1 MSAAALGLGRIVRAD
16 LRHHRRSL
24 AGVFVAIFVA
34 SALVTG
40 LGVLVESGIRGGLA
54 PERYTAADLVV
65 GAAQQVDVPEDL
77 PVPLRERALV
87 PADAA
92 REIAALP
99 GVEAVVADVTVPL
112 AVPGG
117 AAPDAV
123 VEAHPWPA
131 TALTGFTL
139 AEGREPAAAD
149 EIAVTV
155 GSAHGVGEAV
165 TLAHGGSPATYRV
178 VGVVAAPVAPD
189 RSIPVFLT
197 EDRIADLDPRGGIPH
212 ALGVFV
218 DGDPEQ
224 AATAIRESFPALV
237 ARTGDARGDV
247 EFLDSGA
254 ARTLLIAIG
263 SAFVGTCILVALFI
277 VSGTLSLS
285 VQSRRRE
292 YALLRAV
299 GATPQQVHALIA
311 REVLAVAAVAAILGL
326 APGYLLSSVL
336 QSAFVAGG
344 VIPGDFALAVSPLPA
359 AGALL
364 LVLGAAW
371 GAARIAARR
380 PARLDPVEAL
390 RESSTGPGP
399 IGLPRVITGIV
410 FAAAGLSVSTVPLVV
425 RGDAAVGASA
435 GAALMLIV
443 ALALLGPWLV
453 SLCVRAVGP
462 ALRRLSAAGFVAAA
476 NTAVG
481 SRRLAAAILPIA
493 LGIGLGLVQIGGP
506 AIVSAEA
513 ADQAR
518 AGVTAQLRVSGP
530 SGLSP
535 DVVEGIRDVS
545 GVDAASGV
553 VVSAAV
559 LDSRDIEGKT
569 VRAEYAL
576 QGIDPGTVD
585 GLLDLKVRDG
595 ALGALDGDATVA
607 VSTDAAQSLGIRMG
621 DTVTGVFG
629 DGAALDATVVA
640 VYERGL
646 GFGALTMDEAQ
657 VRAHTTSGLDSFA
670 LVSTEPDAA
679 ATVAALEAQGLVVT
693 PASGQKAAGAD
704 AVSQQGWVNLVALLV
719 ILGYIAIAVVNTL
732 VMATGERSREF
743 ALLQL
748 IGASRGQVRATMRT
762 EAILI
767 AAISMVFG
775 VLVAIPP
782 LMGMSYGISGQ
793 PIPAMP
799 VLGSLAIIGGMG
811 ALALIALRLA
821 TGATLRRRPIEE
833 IGSRE

>member
-1 MSAAALGLGRIVRAD
+1 MSASTLGLGRIVRAD

-54 PERYTAADLVV
+54 PQRYTAAEVVV

-77 PVPLRERALV
+77 PVPLRERAPV
-87 PADAA
+87 PDDAA

-112 AVPGG
+112 ALRNGTT
-117 AAPDAV
+117 DAV
-123 VEAHPWPA
+123 VEAHPWSA

-139 AEGREPAAAD
+139 AEGREPAAGD
-149 EIAVTV
+149 
-155 GSAHGVGEAV
+155 EAV
-165 TLAHGGSPATYRV
+165 VLAGAGHAVGDTLPLAHGGIAAMYTV
-178 VGVVAAPVAPD
+178 VGLVSAESVPERAV
-189 RSIPVFLT
+189 PVFLT
-197 EDRIADLDPRGGIPH
+197 DERIRDLDPHGGAAQ

-218 DGDPEQ
+218 DGDPEPV
-224 AATAIRESFPALV
+224 ATAIREAFPQLV

-247 EFLDSGA
+247 EFLDSAA
-254 ARTLLIAIG
+254 ARTLLVAIG

-277 VSGTLSLS
+277 VAGTLSLS
-285 VQSRRRE
+285 VQARRRE

-299 GATPQQVHALIA
+299 GATSSQVHSLIA
-311 REVLAVAAVAAILGL
+311 REVLTIAVVAALLGI
-326 APGYLLSSVL
+326 APGYLLSSAL

-344 VIPGDFALAVSPLPA
+344 VIPGDFALALSPFPA
-359 AGALL
+359 LAALV
-364 LVLGAAW
+364 LVLGSAW

-380 PARLDPVEAL
+380 PARLDPIEAL

-410 FAAAGLSVSTVPLVV
+410 FAAAGVSISTVPLTV

-435 GAALMLIV
+435 GAAILLIV

-453 SLCVRAVGP
+453 ALCVRLVGP
-462 ALRRLSAAGFVAAA
+462 VLRRSSAAGFLAAA
-476 NTAVG
+476 HTTAG
-481 SRRLAAAILPIA
+481 SRRMAAAVLPIA

-506 AIVSAEA
+506 AIVADEA
-513 ADQAR
+513 ATQAR
-518 AGVTAQLRVSGP
+518 AGVIADLRVAAP
-530 SGLSP
+530 AGLSP
-535 DVVEGIRDVS
+535 DVVGGLRGKP
-545 GVDAASGV
+545 GVTAATGV
-553 VVSAAV
+553 VVSTAV
-559 LDSRDIEGKT
+559 IDSLDIEGKVERT
-569 VRAEYAL
+569 EYVL
-576 QGIDPGTVD
+576 QGVDPATVD
-585 GLLDLKVRDG
+585 GLLDLRVREG
-595 ALGALDGDATVA
+595 SLAALDGGATVA
-607 VSTDAAQSLGIRMG
+607 VSADMAHTLGLDIG
-621 DTVTGVFG
+621 DPVTGALG
-629 DGAALDATVVA
+629 DGSPLEATVVGI
-640 VYERGL
+640 YQRGL
-646 GFGALTMDEAQ
+646 GFGDLTMAADHI
-657 VRAHTTSGLDSFA
+657 RAHTSAGLDSFA
-670 LVSTEPDAA
+670 LVSVDGSGAADALA
-679 ATVAALEAQGLVVT
+679 ADGLQVAPG
-693 PASGQKAAGAD
+693 SGQKASTTG
-704 AVSQQGWVNLVALLV
+704 AVSQQGWVSLIGLLV

-767 AAISMVFG
+767 AGLSMVFG

-793 PIPAMP
+793 PLPAMP

-811 ALALIALRLA
+811 ALALVALRVA
-821 TGATLRRRPIEE
+821 TEAALHRRPIEE

>member
-117 AAPDAV
+117 ATADAV

-155 GSAHGVGEAV
+155 GSAHSVGEAV

-311 REVLAVAAVAAILGL
+311 REVPRRRGARRDPGPRTRIPAPLRPAVGL
-326 APGYLLSSVL
+326 RGGRRDPGRLR
-336 QSAFVAGG
+336 AGRQPPSRG
-344 VIPGDFALAVSPLPA
+344 RCSA
-359 AGALL
+359 AGARGR
-364 LVLGAAW
+364 VGCGTDRRATPCSPRPHRGAA
-371 GAARIAARR
+371 GVVDGTGTDRSAPRHHRHRLRR
-380 PARLDPVEAL
+380 SRAL
-390 RESSTGPGP
+390 R
-399 IGLPRVITGIV
+399 V
-410 FAAAGLSVSTVPLVV
+410 
-425 RGDAAVGASA
+425 
-435 GAALMLIV
+435 
-443 ALALLGPWLV
+443 
-453 SLCVRAVGP
+453 
-462 ALRRLSAAGFVAAA
+462 
-476 NTAVG
+476 
-481 SRRLAAAILPIA
+481 
-493 LGIGLGLVQIGGP
+493 
-506 AIVSAEA
+506 
-513 ADQAR
+513 
-518 AGVTAQLRVSGP
+518 
-530 SGLSP
+530 
-535 DVVEGIRDVS
+535 
-545 GVDAASGV
+545 
-553 VVSAAV
+553 
-559 LDSRDIEGKT
+559 
-569 VRAEYAL
+569 
-576 QGIDPGTVD
+576 
-585 GLLDLKVRDG
+585 
-595 ALGALDGDATVA
+595 
-607 VSTDAAQSLGIRMG
+607 
-621 DTVTGVFG
+621 
-629 DGAALDATVVA
+629 DGAA
-640 VYERGL
+640 G
-646 GFGALTMDEAQ
+646 GA
-657 VRAHTTSGLDSFA
+657 G
-670 LVSTEPDAA
+670 
-679 ATVAALEAQGLVVT
+679 
-693 PASGQKAAGAD
+693 
-704 AVSQQGWVNLVALLV
+704 
-719 ILGYIAIAVVNTL
+719 
-732 VMATGERSREF
+732 
-743 ALLQL
+743 
-748 IGASRGQVRATMRT
+748 
-762 EAILI
+762 
-767 AAISMVFG
+767 
-775 VLVAIPP
+775 
-782 LMGMSYGISGQ
+782 
-793 PIPAMP
+793 
-799 VLGSLAIIGGMG
+799 
-811 ALALIALRLA
+811 
-821 TGATLRRRPIEE
+821 
-833 IGSRE
+833 

>member
-1 MSAAALGLGRIVRAD
+1 MSASTLGLGRIVRAD

-24 AGVFVAIFVA
+24 AGVLVAIFVA

-54 PERYTAADLVV
+54 PQRYTAAEVVV

-77 PVPLRERALV
+77 PVPLRERAPV
-87 PADAA
+87 PDDAA

-112 AVPGG
+112 ALRNGTT
-117 AAPDAV
+117 DAV
-123 VEAHPWPA
+123 VEAHPWSA

-139 AEGREPAAAD
+139 AEGREPAAGD
-149 EIAVTV
+149 
-155 GSAHGVGEAV
+155 EAV
-165 TLAHGGSPATYRV
+165 VLAGAGHAVGDTLPLAHGGIAAMYTV
-178 VGVVAAPVAPD
+178 VGLVSAESVPERAV
-189 RSIPVFLT
+189 PVFLT
-197 EDRIADLDPRGGIPH
+197 DERIRDLDPHGGAPQ

-218 DGDPEQ
+218 DGDPEPV
-224 AATAIRESFPALV
+224 ATAIREAFPQLV

-247 EFLDSGA
+247 EFLDSAA
-254 ARTLLIAIG
+254 ARTLLVAIG

-277 VSGTLSLS
+277 VAGTLSLS
-285 VQSRRRE
+285 VQARRRE

-299 GATPQQVHALIA
+299 GATSSQVHSLIA
-311 REVLAVAAVAAILGL
+311 REVLTIAVVAALLGI
-326 APGYLLSSVL
+326 APGYLLSSAL

-344 VIPGDFALAVSPLPA
+344 VIPGDFALALSPFPA
-359 AGALL
+359 LAALV
-364 LVLGAAW
+364 LVLGSAW

-380 PARLDPVEAL
+380 PARLDPIEAL

-410 FAAAGLSVSTVPLVV
+410 FAAAGVSVSTVPLTV

-435 GAALMLIV
+435 GAAILLIV

-453 SLCVRAVGP
+453 ALCVRLVGP
-462 ALRRLSAAGFVAAA
+462 VLRRSSAAGFLAAA
-476 NTAVG
+476 HTTAG
-481 SRRLAAAILPIA
+481 SRRMAAAVLPIA

-506 AIVSAEA
+506 AIVADEA
-513 ADQAR
+513 ATQAR
-518 AGVTAQLRVSGP
+518 AGVIADLRVAAP
-530 SGLSP
+530 AGLSP
-535 DVVEGIRDVS
+535 DVVGGLRGKP
-545 GVDAASGV
+545 GVTAATGV
-553 VVSAAV
+553 VVSTAV
-559 LDSRDIEGKT
+559 IDSLDIEGT
-569 VRAEYAL
+569 VERTEYVL
-576 QGIDPGTVD
+576 QGVDPATVD
-585 GLLDLKVRDG
+585 GLLDLRVREG
-595 ALGALDGDATVA
+595 SLAALDGGATVA
-607 VSTDAAQSLGIRMG
+607 VSADMAHTLGLDIG
-621 DTVTGVFG
+621 DPVTGVLG
-629 DGAALDATVVA
+629 DGSPLEATVVGI
-640 VYERGL
+640 YQRGL
-646 GFGALTMDEAQ
+646 GFGDLTMAADHI
-657 VRAHTTSGLDSFA
+657 RAHTSAGLDSFA
-670 LVSTEPDAA
+670 LVSVDGSGAADALA
-679 ATVAALEAQGLVVT
+679 ADGLQVAPG
-693 PASGQKAAGAD
+693 SGQKASTTG
-704 AVSQQGWVNLVALLV
+704 AVSQQGWVSLIGLLV

-767 AAISMVFG
+767 AGLSMVFG

-793 PIPAMP
+793 PLPAMP

-811 ALALIALRLA
+811 ALALVALRVA
-821 TGATLRRRPIEE
+821 TEAALHRRPIEE